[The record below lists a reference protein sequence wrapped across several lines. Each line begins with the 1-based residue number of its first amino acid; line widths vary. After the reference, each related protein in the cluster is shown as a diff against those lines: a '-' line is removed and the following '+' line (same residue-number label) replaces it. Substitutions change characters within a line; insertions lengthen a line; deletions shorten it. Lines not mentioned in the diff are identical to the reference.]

1 LKGLRDEIVDDQDD
15 EDKDEEEMVMGE
27 RTGKKEVEIAIRN
40 WNSLLSEKE
49 QEGVFS
55 SAAKPSS
62 CFTSCACYLVFF
74 VFLTKDN
81 LFIYFILKKKFFLLP
96 LSGFSQR

>member
-40 WNSLLSEKE
+40 
-49 QEGVFS
+49 
-55 SAAKPSS
+55 
-62 CFTSCACYLVFF
+62 
-74 VFLTKDN
+74 
-81 LFIYFILKKKFFLLP
+81 
-96 LSGFSQR
+96 